1 MEAFYIL
8 GALDN
13 RLNYLYSIE
22 PTLLKLLPL
31 TPSSSSILWTLATKE
46 KLQMQIVYTWLGKN
60 YDKVDDG
67 IVFCFFF
74 WWEKWMMRLL
84 CIIGCVW
91 IQLLRFFF
99 LKADFVDFLTVNNV
113 SVHCLWT
120 HKHHFS
126 TTFSLKTGLTVL
138 FTHLK
143 IILLQYF

>member
-74 WWEKWMMRLL
+74 LVRKMDDEIVVHYRLCL
-84 CIIGCVW
+84 DSTFA
-91 IQLLRFFF
+91 FFF
-99 LKADFVDFLTVNNV
+99 FKADFVDFLTVNNV